1 MTEKTHSIKELFE
14 KTEGLPNDFISQ
26 LDVLRCDGDGG
37 DFRYITDKEDNP
49 YFKDDVLYIMNPL
62 EFFLNF
68 VDTDIL
74 IQQKENKKLKELLD
88 EFLQTHYNGSFSQMA
103 CEYIRVTQ
111 MTDEAVK
118 AFIDMLEYT
127 MRKD

>member
-1 MTEKTHSIKELFE
+1 MH
-14 KTEGLPNDFISQ
+14 
-26 LDVLRCDGDGG
+26 
-37 DFRYITDKEDNP
+37 
-49 YFKDDVLYIMNPL
+49 
-62 EFFLNF
+62 
-68 VDTDIL
+68 
-74 IQQKENKKLKELLD
+74 QKENKKLKELLD

-103 CEYIRVTQ
+103 CEYIRLTQ

>member
-1 MTEKTHSIKELFE
+1 MNHESLPKE
-14 KTEGLPNDFISQ
+14 
-26 LDVLRCDGDGG
+26 
-37 DFRYITDKEDNP
+37 Y
-49 YFKDDVLYIMNPL
+49 
-62 EFFLNF
+62 
-68 VDTDIL
+68 
-74 IQQKENKKLKELLD
+74 LKELLD